1 MKNARGVASA
11 GILAIAGCALGPR
24 PADEPKPFGMKAED
38 AASWQP
44 TFGDDFDG
52 TDKDESK

>member
-1 MKNARGVASA
+1 MNARGAALA
-11 GILAIAGCALGPR
+11 GILAVAGCALGPQS
-24 PADEPKPFGMKAED
+24 ADEPKPFGMKAED